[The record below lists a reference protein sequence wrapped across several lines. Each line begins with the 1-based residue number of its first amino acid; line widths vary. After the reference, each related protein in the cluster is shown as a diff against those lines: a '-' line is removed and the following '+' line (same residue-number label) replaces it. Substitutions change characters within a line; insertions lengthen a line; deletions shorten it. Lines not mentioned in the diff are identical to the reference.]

1 MKTKSILFVVF
12 YSLTYVAFAQFYP
25 TSAYYYYWPDT
36 KQGKP
41 LKFGTQAKQAN
52 VQSYQIAYL
61 NQKGVIRDRYVYE
74 LNQLGNVVLQSI
86 YKRSG
91 DLKQQIHSTYLN
103 DTLLTGR
110 VTINKDGDTTS
121 KVTYT
126 FEWGRLVKTKSVRG
140 KKISEYVNTYN
151 ENGNRTSYQYIKNG
165 QVKYSVKYE
174 YDETGKL
181 MKQLTYNQQNKLTAV
196 INYTCNY
203 QGETQKKVDQSK
215 ICQRKDVLPNGGYV
229 VYNDF
234 TNPKG
239 RLIRTVSTYNSDS
252 NLVQVQTY
260 NTKNKLTSVGKYNY
274 DINGNCIQYNYTQRN
289 RLNQFTYTYNE
300 KNLLVEYT
308 TRKQNQLHNSVKYSY
323 VYRQ

>member
-25 TSAYYYYWPDT
+25 TSAYYYYWPDA